1 MPCVVALIVAQA
13 EAQLAQKQPDAQQ
26 QDVRAQPAPPSPSSA
41 LDMSGAF
48 DWLGLGLGLDMTTT
62 TTTTASAGAD
72 TAARQRAS
80 SSWPTPISPIIGG
93 NHEFAARD
101 FLPNAMLGGGEPQS
115 DADMSDAFLLD
126 AHADWSNMNS
136 STRGSSLGVGAMASS
151 SILPSGIFPTQSN
164 QTNTDFRGYV
174 AETSNEASST
184 VSPSLSDT
192 SLPID
197 LSTLHTRY
205 FDTVDPIV
213 GCMVNR
219 ARFQAEAAAFS
230 PPINIQA
237 LSYAVAALGA
247 LTSTE
252 YVSARDK
259 CYNQARELLDL
270 CERQD
275 SEGMLVSISTLQT
288 CLLLALYEFKS
299 PNFARLWMTLGRAI
313 SLCKMMGLDMI
324 DADRSGSSAGLFK
337 QRPPSPFQLPP
348 SSSPAVLEER
358 RRTFWILYIFDVSAC
373 IRSPSVGP
381 AFDASQVSVRLPS
394 TGDISQINQNS
405 DMPLLHHIEDLAP
418 AVTLPPLAGTVF
430 TGYLYRRLLEHVH
443 LSQQQHT
450 SPSYPFWVTHY
461 SLDRLL
467 LDCRARTSRE
477 PPPTKDRVIFLTMQS
492 NLAAVEMLLHG
503 TALSKAETESHLP
516 ALLRTDAASRCAA
529 AAERVYDVI
538 IQSKQLGGTERDGHR
553 ASGEFFNW
561 PITSAISILRIQQ
574 GQAGAKGLEPANGYP
589 DAIHVLAEALK
600 ELVPPDLIPD
610 GVLDEPAPVGSR
622 ERSEEQPRAA
632 IGGTRRG

>member
-1 MPCVVALIVAQA
+1 
-13 EAQLAQKQPDAQQ
+13 
-26 QDVRAQPAPPSPSSA
+26 
-41 LDMSGAF
+41 MSGTF
-48 DWLGLGLGLDMTTT
+48 DWLGVGLGLDMTTVT
-62 TTTTASAGAD
+62 TTAASAGAD
-72 TAARQRAS
+72 TASRQRAS
-80 SSWPTPISPIIGG
+80 LSWPIPISPILGG
-93 NHEFAARD
+93 NHAFAARD
-101 FLPNAMLGGGEPQS
+101 FLPNGMLGGGEPQS
-115 DADMSDAFLLD
+115 DTDMSDAFLLD
-126 AHADWSNMNS
+126 AHADWYA
-136 STRGSSLGVGAMASS
+136 RKMA
-151 SILPSGIFPTQSN
+151 LERRLT
-164 QTNTDFRGYV
+164 
-174 AETSNEASST
+174 
-184 VSPSLSDT
+184 
-192 SLPID
+192 
-197 LSTLHTRY
+197 
-205 FDTVDPIV
+205 PIV

-252 YVSARDK
+252 CVSARDK

-275 SEGMLVSISTLQT
+275 SDGMLVSINTLQT
-288 CLLLALYEFKS
+288 CVLLALYEFKS

-313 SLCKMMGLDMI
+313 SLCKMMGLDML
-324 DADRSGSSAGLFK
+324 DADRSGNSAGLFK
-337 QRPPSPFQLPP
+337 QPPPSP
-348 SSSPAVLEER
+348 
-358 RRTFWILYIFDVSAC
+358 
-373 IRSPSVGP
+373 
-381 AFDASQVSVRLPS
+381 
-394 TGDISQINQNS
+394 

-443 LSQQQHT
+443 LSQQQRT

-477 PPPTKDRVIFLTMQS
+477 QPTANDRVISLTMQS

-516 ALLRTDAASRCAA
+516 AVLRTDAATRCAA
-529 AAERVYDVI
+529 AAARVYDVVV
-538 IQSKQLGGTERDGHR
+538 QGKQLGGTERDGHL

-561 PITSAISILRIQQ
+561 PITSAISILRMQQ

-589 DAIHVLAEALK
+589 DSIHVLAEALK

-610 GVLDEPAPVGSR
+610 GVLDEPAPAGGR
-622 ERSEEQPRAA
+622 ERSVEQPRAA
-632 IGGTRRG
+632 VGGTRRG